1 MIKQGQSLII
11 LSANMSKVLAV
22 PGNVTAERRA
32 VRHSVINIYVN
43 GKEYDQQGRDGKN
56 ISAVSVNR
64 VQLLVPSL
72 TQMIRGQ
79 HLNYYLECFQKF

>member
-1 MIKQGQSLII
+1 MIMIKQGQSLII

-22 PGNVTAERRA
+22 SENVTAERRA
-32 VRHSVINIYVN
+32 VSHSVINIYVN

-56 ISAVSVNR
+56 ISTVSVNC

-79 HLNYYLECFQKF
+79 HLNY